1 MRGDPLYRIGVDVG
15 GTFTDLVAVDDTGQT
30 TLAKVPSTPEDPS
43 IGVLDGLKLLAD
55 TLGAE
60 LPVLLAE
67 TERIVHGTTVATNA
81 LLERKGARVGLMTTE
96 GHRDVIEMREGLK
109 DDRYNLRVPLPEQL
123 VPRKQRVGVRERLR
137 GDGRVEIALDPV
149 SLDRALDAL
158 KRERIEAVAVCYLH
172 AYRDQRHEL
181 ATKVA
186 IERELPGV
194 YVSLSSEVLP
204 QIKEYERVSTTVLN
218 AYVGPAL
225 SRYLARLEQRLA
237 EAGYGGPTLIIQ
249 SHGGVAPIAE
259 SGRLAAGAVLSGPA
273 GGIAG
278 SVYASRLLDR
288 DPVKSERFFVTPAE
302 AGVQGHLS
310 SPALGSRFCGNDDL
324 VSSDGTPERSNLIP
338 FDMGGTSTDISLI
351 VRGQPSRV
359 AGRRVAGHTIAL
371 NSLDIASIGAGGG
384 SIARV
389 DAGGILHVGP
399 QSAGAVPGPA
409 CYGAGGTAATVTD
422 ANLVLGYLDPVNFL
436 GGRRRLDLSAA
447 ETAVDDIAARLAI
460 DRLAAARGIHRVVNT
475 TMAEGVRLVSVRRGV
490 DPRHF
495 ALLAFGGASG
505 LHATEIARQL
515 DLSRVVVPRVA
526 AVLSA
531 WGMLTTDLRFEVAR
545 THIGDMRSL
554 DGGAVKRLF
563 EEMEAEG
570 IERLRASPGSGSGVG
585 FDGPVRTTRS
595 VDMRYGEQ
603 VFEIAVPLDEVDWD
617 APDPLPQIVERFHRR
632 HEELYTYSL
641 PDQDSVLVNARVAVA
656 GLLSALPQEPLLAE
670 APPAVPRKQR
680 GTYLEGWVTCLVY
693 DFEALAPNQTIAGPA
708 IVESPMT
715 TVLLR
720 PGDVARVTAL
730 GWLDI
735 ALSPA

>member
-1 MRGDPLYRIGVDVG
+1 MYRIGVDVG
-15 GTFTDLVAVDDTGQT
+15 GTFTDLVAVDEEGRA
-30 TLAKVPSTPEDPS
+30 TLAKVPSTPDDPS
-43 IGVLDGLKLLAD
+43 IGVVDGLKLLAE

-60 LPVLLAE
+60 LSILLRE
-67 TERIVHGTTVATNA
+67 TERVVHGTTVATNA
-81 LLERKGARVGLMTTE
+81 LLEHRGARVGLLTTE

-109 DDRYNLRVPLPEQL
+109 DDRYNLRLPPPEQL
-123 VPRKQRVGVRERLR
+123 VPRKLRVGVRERLR
-137 GDGRVEIALDPV
+137 ADGKVETPLDPD
-149 SLDRALDAL
+149 SLGRALAVL
-158 KRERIEAVAVCYLH
+158 EQEGVEAVAVCYLH
-172 AYRDQRHEL
+172 AYRDPRHER
-181 ATKVA
+181 ATKA
-186 IERELPGV
+186 SIEANLPGL
-194 YVSLSSEVLP
+194 YVSLSSDVLP
-204 QIKEYERVSTTVLN
+204 QIKEYERVSTTVVN

-225 SRYLARLEQRLA
+225 AGYLARLERRLA
-237 EAGYGGPTLIIQ
+237 EAGYNGPTLIIQ

-273 GGIAG
+273 GGVAG
-278 SVYASRLLDR
+278 SVHASRLL
-288 DPVKSERFFVTPAE
+288 EE
-302 AGVQGHLS
+302 G
-310 SPALGSRFCGNDDL
+310 
-324 VSSDGTPERSNLIP
+324 NLIP

-351 VRGQPSRV
+351 IAGQPSLV
-359 AGRRVAGHTIAL
+359 AGRRVASHTIAL

-399 QSAGAVPGPA
+399 QSAGAIPGPA
-409 CYGAGGTAATVTD
+409 CYGTGGTAATVTD
-422 ANLVLGYLDPVNFL
+422 ANLVLGYLDPAGFL
-436 GGRRRLDLSAA
+436 GGSRKLDRSAA
-447 ETAVDDIAARLAI
+447 ETAVDHIAAALRI

-515 DLSRVVVPRVA
+515 GLSRVVVPRVA

-531 WGMLTTDLRFEVAR
+531 WGMLTTDLRFEVVR
-545 THIGDMRSL
+545 THIGDASVL
-554 DGGAVKRLF
+554 DGGALRRLF
-563 EEMEAEG
+563 EEMAAEG